1 MWTRLW
7 ILFVCLSC
15 VGCGSS
21 ESRKLVPVFGTCT
34 YEDGSFIPGGAL
46 QLVFV
51 PQDVT
56 AAEGAEVKPGFATTD
71 GDGIFSCVSTFKNAD
86 GALSG
91 KHKVYIEALQGATP
105 RVPKA
110 YLSEQTTPLIIDT
123 ADSPLAIKI
132 PKP

>member
-7 ILFVCLSC
+7 ILFLCLFC
-15 VGCGSS
+15 LGCGSS
-21 ESRKLVPVFGTCT
+21 ESRKLVPVFGSCT
-34 YEDGSFIPGGAL
+34 YEDGSFIPGGSL

-51 PQDVT
+51 PQ
-56 AAEGAEVKPGFATTD
+56 GADASAGSEVKPGLAITD
-71 GDGIFSCVSTFKNAD
+71 GDGIFNCVSTYKNAD
-86 GALSG
+86 GVLSG
-91 KHKVYIEALQGATP
+91 KNKVYIAADPGTNP